1 MAFFFKTYNQND
13 LFNKINLYIR
23 EDAVKAKI
31 AIFISFELL
40 TENIV
45 VSAMLRNI

>member
-1 MAFFFKTYNQND
+1 MTFFLKSYNQND

-23 EDAVKAKI
+23 EDAVKAKF